1 MAKIDI
7 TTAKNVIES
16 NPRKAYFKIKNTGGP
31 RGATGAQGPQGIP
44 GSDGAQGVPGRAAT
58 ITVGSTTTLPAGSN
72 ATVTNSGNQYD
83 AVLEFGI
90 PTGPQGPTGATGARG
105 PRGFQGE
112 KGAKGDTGAAATI
125 TLGSV
130 STGAAGSN
138 ASIVN
143 TGDDHNAVY
152 NFTIPRGAK
161 GDTGTSPTVAVY
173 GTTTLPAGSQA
184 TVTNVGTSQD
194 VQLQFGI
201 PQGEAGKNTKLYSST
216 GQNTDGAMT
225 QKATTDA
232 LAPKIQTE
240 VVAELPA
247 TGDEGKLYLTPKD
260 YTTGTASGNP
270 ITITLGEDAGQVT
283 SFQLDGD
290 TFQQTYTG
298 KNIFTTGNFDYTNG
312 GIHSIGSNGV
322 INSSGNLSQAWGF
335 NIYGGKNLI
344 PSGIIPAGTYTVSIT
359 KAVVFPLILG
369 LVAEDTTVIGNYTI
383 PAGGTSYAFTTDR
396 PAKYFTLWSNYADH
410 SGEQISVTGLS
421 IMIESGSSVSSFEPY
436 VGGIPSPSPD
446 YPQAVQT
453 VTGEQTVEIV
463 GKNLFSGIFRQGNQL
478 NTIASKR
485 VFSQG
490 DGIYLKTGDTITL
503 STDLDTTT
511 KDYAIYLASIP
522 YPVNDSQYII
532 YNSGYKQTSSFTY
545 TATADG
551 YLGFTVR
558 NRDETSIAPSDL
570 GGVHFQVELGSSATA
585 YTPYSKQTLPLNLG
599 KNLLSMTDETTTSGS
614 AVSTVSSNNH
624 FEVSGS
630 VSESWGFQLVPSRKQ
645 ITPIQPGTYTLSIT
659 NPLPFATRVQFRNTS
674 SGSSLVGNLD
684 IPSGTTSIT
693 FTLNETANY
702 ITWWSTASVGTTV
715 TASFDAMIE
724 AGSQATTYAPY
735 KTPIELC
742 KLGDYQD
749 YIYKDGDSW
758 KVHKATKSVTLT
770 GSENWQ
776 YRTAGTTADF
786 YQINNANWNDYFG
799 ANTNAIGTGSTEVQ
813 PIGAFAA
820 DKLTSIDANDVNMK
834 TYEGIGKKGQWF
846 RISLLT
852 SRGVTT
858 VDDFKTW
865 LASNNIKTY
874 YALATAT
881 DTTITDTNLIAQL
894 EAIRT
899 ASLQASNT
907 ITNTATGSNLAGDM
921 ELGYYEYNPTNRY
934 DKWLWLDLNDNYEK
948 LGS

>member
-1 MAKIDI
+1 MQRISITNPQNIIDG
-7 TTAKNVIES
+7 TAK
-16 NPRKAYFKIKNTGGP
+16 KYYFKLRNTGGP
-31 RGATGAQGPQGIP
+31 KGDKGEKGDTGATGPQGPQGN
-44 GSDGAQGVPGRAAT
+44 AAT
-58 ITVGSTTTLPAGSN
+58 VSVGSTTTLPVGYD
-72 ATVTNSGNQYD
+72 ATVTNTGSIYN
-83 AVLEFGI
+83 AVLDFGI
-90 PTGPQGPTGATGARG
+90 PQGPQGPQGAKGDKGDTGAKGETGPRGPQGEKGTNATVYVGTTSTLNPGSQATVYNSGTDSNAVLNFGIPRGEKGETGATGA
-105 PRGFQGE
+105 
-112 KGAKGDTGAAATI
+112 TGA
-125 TLGSV
+125 
-130 STGAAGSN
+130 TG
-138 ASIVN
+138 
-143 TGDDHNAVY
+143 
-152 NFTIPRGAK
+152 
-161 GDTGTSPTVAVY
+161 
-173 GTTTLPAGSQA
+173 PAG
-184 TVTNVGTSQD
+184 
-194 VQLQFGI
+194 
-201 PQGEAGKNTKLYSST
+201 
-216 GQNTDGAMT
+216 QNF
-225 QKATTDA
+225 
-232 LAPKIQTE
+232 APTI
-240 VVAELPA
+240 VAELPA
-247 TGDEGKLYLTPKD
+247 TGDSSKLYLTPKAN
-260 YTTGTASGNP
+260 TTQTATGNP
-270 ITITLGEDAGQVT
+270 ITISLDEDAGQIT
-283 SFQLDGD
+283 SFKLDGD

-312 GIHSIGSNGV
+312 GIRSIGSDGA
-322 INSSGNLSQAWGF
+322 INSSGTLNQAWGF

-359 KAVVFPLILG
+359 KAVVFPFILG
-369 LVAEDTTVIGNYTI
+369 LVAEDNTTTIGNYTI
-383 PAGGTSYAFTTDR
+383 PAGSTSYTFTTDR

-421 IMIESGSSVSSFEPY
+421 IMIESGSSATSFEPY
-436 VGGIPSPSPD
+436 VGGTASPNPD
-446 YPQAVQT
+446 YPQPIRT

-522 YPVNDSQYII
+522 YPVGDSQYVI
-532 YNSGYKQTSSFTY
+532 YNSGYKQTPSFTY

-558 NRDETSIAPSDL
+558 KRDETSIAPSDL
-570 GGVHFQVELGSSATA
+570 DGVHFQVELGSTA
-585 YTPYSKQTLPLNLG
+585 SSYTPYSKQALPINLG

-624 FEVSGS
+624 FEISGT

-645 ITPIQPGTYTLSIT
+645 IVPIQPGTYTLSIT

-674 SGSSLVGNLD
+674 SGGSLVGNLD

-742 KLGDYQD
+742 KLGTYQD
-749 YIYKDGDSW
+749 YIYKDGDDW
-758 KVHKATKSVTLT
+758 KVHKVTGKITLN
-770 GSENWQ
+770 GSEDWT
-776 YRTAGTTADF
+776 RATTGTTGEYRFWTAVSDIQQEIDAVG
-786 YQINNANWNDYFG
+786 YSNRLIKATGDTWSYDGISGSNSNRRIYIRYDSI
-799 ANTNAIGTGSTEVQ
+799 IGTMTVEQ
-813 PIGAFAA
+813 
-820 DKLTSIDANDVNMK
+820 LQT
-834 TYEGIGKKGQWF
+834 W
-846 RISLLT
+846 LLT
-852 SRGVTT
+852 
-858 VDDFKTW
+858 
-865 LASNNIKTY
+865 NNITAY
-874 YALATAT
+874 YNLATPT
-881 DTTITDTNLIAQL
+881 DTTITDQTLIAQL

-921 ELGYYEYNPTNRY
+921 EIGYYGYNPTNRY
-934 DKWLWLDLNDNYEK
+934 DKWLWLDINNNYEQI
-948 LGS
+948 GS